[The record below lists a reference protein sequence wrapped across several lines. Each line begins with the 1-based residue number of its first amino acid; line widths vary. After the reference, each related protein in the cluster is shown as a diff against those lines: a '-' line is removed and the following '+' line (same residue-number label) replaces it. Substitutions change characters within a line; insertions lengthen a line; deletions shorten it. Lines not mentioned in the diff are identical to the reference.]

1 MNENKEMLDKIMKL
15 KILHPE
21 AQVIFLV
28 NAETCDEHDYEEQL
42 LKSVEFDVV
51 AKIKKADSD
60 VVIITGKENIEDYL
74 ESQIF
79 ENELSLADGNFDIAN
94 TRNPEETI
102 NLKAKNEYE
111 KYQKDGIIVPTIVVF
126 LGA

>member
-28 NAETCDEHDYEEQL
+28 STETCDEHDYEEQT

-51 AKIKKADSD
+51 AKIEKADSD
-60 VVIITGKENIEDYL
+60 VIIITGKENIEDYL

-94 TRNPEETI
+94 NRNPEETI
-102 NLKAKNEYE
+102 NLKAKDEYE
-111 KYQKDGIIVPTIVVF
+111 KYQKDGTIVPTIIVF